1 MLCFIPVSHVPPSL
15 GTDCSIAGVII
26 CFVFQAEWNLKLP
39 FKSRQFEYLG
49 QAKFPKYIDGLL
61 NEFAQLPSCVDGGV
75 L

>member
-1 MLCFIPVSHVPPSL
+1 MDQIKENFQKHVDQGLCN
-15 GTDCSIAGVII
+15 G
-26 CFVFQAEWNLKLP
+26 AEWKIKLP

-61 NEFAQLPSCVDGGV
+61 NVFAQLPSCVDMGV